1 MRTIALGLFA
11 SVVLLSGCRNSA
23 VEQSGQSPALPND
36 IQTAFVQ
43 GNTEFAF
50 QFFQQ
55 LAEKTEPNQNLV
67 CSPLGVQLLFSL
79 MLNASEGQIY
89 DEIAETLGY
98 GKGAALDAVNRH
110 CEALQQT
117 LLANDAKQRLHI
129 ANSIW
134 YDNAAGVLHPDFA
147 QATAQFYKAEAHQ
160 VSFADAVG
168 TAEKINKWVRQHT
181 FGTVKEIIRPED
193 LLAGRPTTFAGVNCL
208 YFKGL
213 FERAFERSKVA
224 APFYTET
231 GRKVSFYPMVQ
242 RFEAVPYMKGAEV
255 EMVALPY
262 QGGAVRLYLLL
273 PAAGRSVQSL
283 VADLAAGRWNEWLA
297 QLRPTA
303 LRVELPRFTI
313 DNQGIDNQHD
323 LEGVLQALGIRAAFA
338 PPGFTKIYE
347 NGADPIGI
355 VRQGAKIVV
364 NEEGTEAGAATIVI
378 TMRSA
383 FEEPVFRAN
392 RPFVFLLRHEP
403 TGAILFAGIL
413 RQPQE

>member
-1 MRTIALGLFA
+1 MRTIALGLLA
-11 SVVLLSGCRNSA
+11 SAMLLNGCRNNT
-23 VEQSGQSPALPND
+23 VEQISSSPALPSD
-36 IQTAFVQ
+36 TSTAFVQ

-67 CSPLGVQLLFSL
+67 CSPLGVQLLLSL
-79 MLNASEGQIY
+79 MLNASEGQVY

-98 GKGAALDAVNRH
+98 GKGAALDAINRH

-117 LLANDAKQRLHI
+117 LFANDTQQRLHI

-134 YDNAAGVLHPDFA
+134 YDNAVGFLHPDFA
-147 QATAQFYKAEAHQ
+147 QATAQFYKAEAYQ
-160 VSFADAVG
+160 VNFRDTVG
-168 TAEKINKWVRQHT
+168 TAKMINEWIRKHT
-181 FGTVKEIIRPED
+181 FGMVKELITPAD
-193 LLAGRPTTFAGVNCL
+193 LMGRPTTFAGVNCL

-224 APFYTET
+224 TPFHTET

-242 RFEAVPYMKGAEV
+242 RFEAVPYMKGSEV
-255 EMVALPY
+255 EIVALPY
-262 QGGAVRLYLLL
+262 QGGSVRLYLLL
-273 PAAGRSVQSL
+273 PGAGRSVQSL

-303 LRVELPRFTI
+303 LQVELPRFTI
-313 DNQGIDNQHD
+313 DNQAIGNQHD
-323 LEGVLQALGIRAAFA
+323 LQGVLQALGIRAAFD
-338 PPGFTKIYE
+338 PPIFTKIYE
-347 NGADPIGI
+347 NGGDNEIKI

-378 TMRSA
+378 TERAA
-383 FEEPVFRAN
+383 FKEPVFRAN